1 MDALISDDVIKR
13 RLLVDGDGVGDDR
26 RILAL
31 MKTYVQFCISKDDD
45 PVHRMMA
52 HRRLISNIHN
62 VGMSLQRTQEMVR
75 VNENTHKMFDDL
87 GKSLRVEV
95 EETKGHVSDYKRLLE
110 EATKHRKHAM
120 EYDALAKLI
129 LSQPDRKLTE
139 TKKKQLT
146 KELQELKKRESK
158 LNNELSG
165 RCHNMTILTH
175 TIEKLKRLIE
185 GDSGEPQ
192 GGDQRSL
199 SEDVDDDMEVDDCS
213 TSAIGI
219 ANGHS
224 SSAPMEVETEAIV
237 TTTPSSSS
245 IVGGGGGGKERN
257 SSRDKTK
264 SDKDKLHE
272 DLSESEGEQPT

>member
-13 RLLVDGDGVGDDR
+13 RLLIDGDGAGDDR
-26 RILAL
+26 RILSL
-31 MKTYVQFCISKDDD
+31 MKTYVQFCVSKDDD

-52 HRRLISNIHN
+52 HRRLISHIHN
-62 VGMSLQRTQEMVR
+62 VGMSLQRTQEMIK
-75 VNENTHKMFDDL
+75 VNENTHNMFDDL
-87 GKSLRVEV
+87 GTSLRVEV

-110 EATKHRKHAM
+110 EATKNRKHAM

-146 KELQELKKRESK
+146 KELQELKKREWK

-165 RCHNMTILTH
+165 RCHNMTILTNS
-175 TIEKLKRLIE
+175 IEKLKRLIE
-185 GDSGEPQ
+185 GDSGEPPLDSSWQ
-192 GGDQRSL
+192 
-199 SEDVDDDMEVDDCS
+199 EDIKMEVDDSS
-213 TSAIGI
+213 TSAI
-219 ANGHS
+219 AVGH
-224 SSAPMEVETEAIV
+224 SSAPMELETEAIV
-237 TTTPSSSS
+237 PTPSSP
-245 IVGGGGGGKERN
+245 IVVGVGARPDPLPRDRD
-257 SSRDKTK
+257 SRDKASK

>member
-185 GDSGEPQ
+185 GDSGEPP

-213 TSAIGI
+213 TSAIGSI
-219 ANGHS
+219 ANGH
-224 SSAPMEVETEAIV
+224 SSAPMEVETEAATIV

-245 IVGGGGGGKERN
+245 SIVGGKER

>member
-1 MDALISDDVIKR
+1 VSVMDALISDDVIKR
-13 RLLVDGDGVGDDR
+13 RLLIDGDGAGDDR

-31 MKTYVQFCISKDDD
+31 MKTYVQFCTSKDNND
-45 PVHRMMA
+45 PAQRIMA
-52 HRRLISNIHN
+52 HRRLMSHIHN
-62 VGMSLQRTQEMVR
+62 VGMSLQRTQEMIK
-75 VNENTHKMFDDL
+75 VNENTHNMFDDL

-146 KELQELKKRESK
+146 KELQELKKREWK

-165 RCHNMTILTH
+165 RCHNMTILTS
-175 TIEKLKRLIE
+175 TMEKLKRLIE
-185 GDSGEPQ
+185 GESGEVPVGSSWQ
-192 GGDQRSL
+192 
-199 SEDVDDDMEVDDCS
+199 EDIKMEVADCS
-213 TSAIGI
+213 TISDTAV
-219 ANGHS
+219 S
-224 SSAPMEVETEAIV
+224 QSAPVDVEMEAIV
-237 TTTPSSSS
+237 TTPSSS
-245 IVGGGGGGKERN
+245 IVVGGGRLDPLPRGRN
-257 SSRDKTK
+257 SRDKGK